1 MSILESNFK
10 RRSVIIAAGIISI
23 PLAYASIV
31 LDPAF
36 THFSYE
42 SLIILTI
49 AYWVIVSI
57 VAYFILLSVRIRRGT
72 AQLRGPSSLRK
83 R

>member
-1 MSILESNFK
+1 MSILESDFK
-10 RRSVIIAAGIISI
+10 RKFIIIAFGIISI
-23 PLAYASIV
+23 PLAYASIM

-36 THFSYE
+36 NHFTYE

-57 VAYFILLSVRIRRGT
+57 IAYFIVLSIRVRRGT
-72 AQLRGPSSLRK
+72 AQLRGPPNLKK